1 MAVVNKMELGRELT
15 RTLNQVNRQ
24 MEAMNKVAKEMGIE
38 SFELRDSLGHWVM
51 PPLLSAKANL
61 LHALAIINQ
70 RER

>member
-38 SFELRDSLGHWVM
+38 SFELIESSGQFSPQLHLIDYGH
-51 PPLLSAKANL
+51 
-61 LHALAIINQ
+61 
-70 RER
+70 